1 MNRSLQWKLIGDV
14 SFVFIAG
21 CVTGAFVGRECRRF
35 IKPNGGFDL
44 ASGIQNAYTP
54 FKGLCRRAQKQ

>member
-1 MNRSLQWKLIGDV
+1 MGDV
-14 SFVFIAG
+14 SLVFIAG

-54 FKGLCRRAQKQ
+54 FRGLCRRAQKQ